1 MREDMCGKHRK
12 KQASEDED
20 DSAAIASLLSASGSA
35 YSVFLSALRAPDPKN
50 KQALLQQDARLGEP
64 VVVYTGPV
72 RKPGE
77 VAPGSKTNGAIAKAT
92 AAPLAGPEL
101 SSRPD
106 DGVPT
111 PRPKPKVVR
120 PAAAPTN
127 ATHATATHATAT
139 QSTATQS
146 TAPQAAPRPAA
157 PNTNAKTTNAAKST
171 SAKTNDAKTDPQKK

>member
-77 VAPGSKTNGAIAKAT
+77 AAPDGKTKGAIAKAT

-111 PRPKPKVVR
+111 PRPKPKVAR

-127 ATHATATHATAT
+127 ATHATAT
-139 QSTATQS
+139 QS
-146 TAPQAAPRPAA
+146 TAPQAVPRPAA